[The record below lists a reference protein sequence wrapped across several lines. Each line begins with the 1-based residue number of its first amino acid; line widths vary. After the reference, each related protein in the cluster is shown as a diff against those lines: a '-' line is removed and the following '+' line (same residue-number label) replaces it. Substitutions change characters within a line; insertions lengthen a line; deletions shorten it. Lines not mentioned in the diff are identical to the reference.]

1 MRIVNYKKFIMSM
14 TLLMVLFLIF
24 LLTLCNTVL
33 SYGTPVYST
42 IYVEYGDT
50 LWHISE
56 VQANTNLYYEG
67 KDIRYVIKDINENV
81 HGIGKWQWNSSL
93 GQYCHVL
100 LCLGHTLIQGKR
112 FSSTQAHTFSTK
124 LNYKIL
130 CYL

>member
-1 MRIVNYKKFIMSM
+1 MRIVNYRKFIMSM
-14 TLLMVLFLIF
+14 TLLIVLFLIF

-67 KDIRYVIKDINENV
+67 KDIRYVIKDIRKINNLTSCS
-81 HGIGKWQWNSSL
+81 IYP
-93 GQYCHVL
+93 GQEL
-100 LCLGHTLIQGKR
+100 LIPTL
-112 FSSTQAHTFSTK
+112 
-124 LNYKIL
+124 
-130 CYL
+130 